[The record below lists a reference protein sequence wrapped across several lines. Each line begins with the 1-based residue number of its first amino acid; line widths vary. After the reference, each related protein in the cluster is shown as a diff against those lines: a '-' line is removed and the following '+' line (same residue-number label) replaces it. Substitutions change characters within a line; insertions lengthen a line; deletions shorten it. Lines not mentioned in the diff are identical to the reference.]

1 MEQTINLMQ
10 PEHFSIWSSF
20 DVDLT
25 PEEMVLELEVRNLH
39 YCELSDEHGAVLL
52 ERPGTPAEI
61 GKAFAEFARQHGV
74 FFPQGHLWLRV
85 QLCNDPNA
93 VEILKKW
100 LELFAAAGVKNA
112 VLHCDGRFPEGTPRE
127 EIIEENAKR
136 LRVLA
141 AHAETLGI
149 RICLENLRT
158 FCADAEE
165 LLKVI
170 EAAGNSDALGICLD
184 TGHLNIA
191 DSGTQ
196 AQFIRTAGSRLH
208 ALHIA
213 DNEGQ
218 RDQHLMPFGAG
229 NVDFADVMRALKEI
243 GYRDLFNYEIPGERR
258 LPLSLRLAKTEYL
271 RSVTKYLMSLE

>member
-1 MEQTINLMQ
+1 MKQEINLMQ
-10 PEHFSIWSSF
+10 PENFSIWSSF

-25 PEEMVLELEVRNLH
+25 PEEMVLVQEERGLH

-52 ERPGTPAEI
+52 ERPGTPEEI
-61 GKAFAEFARQHGV
+61 GTAFGAFAAQHGV

-85 QLCNDPNA
+85 QLCNDPSA

-100 LELFAAAGVKNA
+100 LELFSAAGVKNA
-112 VLHCDGRFPEGTPRE
+112 VLHCDGRFPEGTPKE
-127 EIIEENAKR
+127 EIIAENAKR
-136 LRVLA
+136 LCVLA
-141 AHAETLGI
+141 AYAETLGI

-158 FCADAEE
+158 FCGDAEE

-184 TGHLNIA
+184 TGHLNLA
-191 DSGTQ
+191 SPGTE

-229 NVDFADVMRALKEI
+229 NVDFTAVMLALKEI

-258 LPLSLRLAKTEYL
+258 LPLPLRAAKTEYL
-271 RSVTKYLMSLE
+271 RQVTKYLLALE